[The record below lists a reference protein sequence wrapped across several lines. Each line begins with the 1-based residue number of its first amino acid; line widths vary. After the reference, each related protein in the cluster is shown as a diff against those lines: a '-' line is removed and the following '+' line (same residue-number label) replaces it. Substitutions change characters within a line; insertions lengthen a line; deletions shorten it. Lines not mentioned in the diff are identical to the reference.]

1 MQSRG
6 FLELGPSELAA
17 LCRAFDDAWEVVKP
31 RCSMELSE
39 IARLCLAEDVLDA
52 YRNGLLDADLIAAH
66 ALENWNKTRLLRSTP
81 GAQSAIRLPRP
92 ATSMGSSQ
100 MRSIVR
106 GRLRTP

>member
-31 RCSMELSE
+31 RYSMELSE

-66 ALENWNKTRLLRSTP
+66 ALEHL
-81 GAQSAIRLPRP
+81 GHG
-92 ATSMGSSQ
+92 TSEQKDLSHSVVKA
-100 MRSIVR
+100 RASID
-106 GRLRTP
+106 